1 MRDSFSKHA
10 RPFLWPYFTF
20 GSFIVLSGIILFG
33 IPALKRRQQHRQK
46 PTKTQLDMGVVS
58 YDDENPTSHEQQQQ
72 L

>member
-33 IPALKRRQQHRQK
+33 IPTLKRRQQRRQK
-46 PTKTQLDMGVVS
+46 PTNTQLDMGVVS

>member
-33 IPALKRRQQHRQK
+33 IPALKRRQQRRQK
-46 PTKTQLDMGVVS
+46 PTNTQLDMGVVS
-58 YDDENPTSHEQQQQ
+58 YDDENPTSHKQQQQ

>member
-20 GSFIVLSGIILFG
+20 GSFIVLSGIILFS
-33 IPALKRRQQHRQK
+33 IPALKRRQQRRQK
-46 PTKTQLDMGVVS
+46 PTNTQLDMGVVS
-58 YDDENPTSHEQQQQ
+58 YNDENPTSHEQQQQ